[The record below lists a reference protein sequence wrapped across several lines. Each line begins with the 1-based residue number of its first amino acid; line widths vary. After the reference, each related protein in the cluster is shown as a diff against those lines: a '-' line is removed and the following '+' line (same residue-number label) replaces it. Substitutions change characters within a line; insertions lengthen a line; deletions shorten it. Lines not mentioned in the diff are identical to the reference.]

1 MHTIFRYGITKCE
14 KRVNQGEF
22 HIELTSRQKEIVAL
36 VRKSAPV
43 TGEQIAEQLGLSRP
57 TIRSDLA
64 VLVMLGLLDAKP
76 KVGYFPGAASEPQG
90 ELRRMLLDW
99 KVRDMVSRPVN
110 VRETAT
116 VQDAVVA
123 MFLENA
129 GSVFVTDEKG
139 YLVGIVS
146 RKDLL
151 KVTLGNPASP
161 AMPVSLV
168 MTRRANLITVGPDD
182 SALEAAKRMVR
193 HEVESLPV
201 VQPVEGAGDVEV
213 IGRIS
218 NTSMT
223 RVLVEWAERIGRGE

>member
-1 MHTIFRYGITKCE
+1 M
-14 KRVNQGEF
+14 V
-22 HIELTSRQKEIVAL
+22 RQ
-36 VRKSAPV
+36 SAPV

-76 KVGYFPGAASEPQG
+76 KVGYFPGAAAEPQG

-99 KVRDMVSRPVN
+99 KVRDIQSRPVN
-110 VRETAT
+110 IRETAT

-129 GSVFVTDEKG
+129 GSVFVTDEQG
-139 YLVGIVS
+139 FLQGIVS

-168 MTRRANLITVGPDD
+168 MTRKANLVTVGPDD
-182 SALEAAKRMVR
+182 SALEAARKMIR

-201 VQPVEGAGDVEV
+201 VLSAEGREDAEV
-213 IGRIS
+213 VGRIS

>member
-1 MHTIFRYGITKCE
+1 
-14 KRVNQGEF
+14 
-22 HIELTSRQKEIVAL
+22 

-64 VLVMLGLLDAKP
+64 VLIMLGLLDAKP
-76 KVGYFPGAASEPQG
+76 KVGYFPGAAAEPQG
-90 ELRRMLLDW
+90 ELRRMLLNW
-99 KVRDMVSRPVN
+99 KVKDIQGRPVII
-110 VRETAT
+110 RENST

-129 GSVFVTDEKG
+129 GSVFVTDGQG
-139 YLVGIVS
+139 YLQGIVS

-168 MTRRANLITVGPDD
+168 MTRKTNLVTVSPED
-182 SALEAAKRMVR
+182 SALEAAKKMIR

-201 VQPVEGAGDVEV
+201 VLPVEGGNEVEV

-223 RVLVEWAERIGRGE
+223 RVLVDWAERIGRGE

>member
-1 MHTIFRYGITKCE
+1 MRSWKD
-14 KRVNQGEF
+14 RGECL
-22 HIELTSRQKEIVAL
+22 IELTSRQKEIVAL

-76 KVGYFPGAASEPQG
+76 KVGYFPGVASEPQG
-90 ELRRMLLDW
+90 ELRRMLLNW
-99 KVRDMVSRPVN
+99 KVRDIQGRPVV
-110 VRETAT
+110 VRETST

-123 MFLENA
+123 MFLENT
-129 GSVFVTDEKG
+129 GSVFVADEHG
-139 YLVGIVS
+139 FLQGIVS

-151 KVTLGNPASP
+151 KVTLGNPSSP

-168 MTRRANLITVGPDD
+168 MTRKANLVTVSPDD
-182 SALEAAKRMVR
+182 SVLEAAKRMIR

-201 VQPVEGAGDVEV
+201 VQPVEGRNDVEI
-213 IGRIS
+213 IGRVS

-223 RVLVEWAERIGRGE
+223 RILVEWAERIGRGE

>member
-1 MHTIFRYGITKCE
+1 LHTIFRCGITKCE
-14 KRVNQGEF
+14 KRVKQGESR
-22 HIELTSRQKEIVAL
+22 IELTSRQKEIVAL

-76 KVGYFPGAASEPQG
+76 KVGYFPGAAAEPQG

-99 KVRDMVSRPVN
+99 KVRDIASRPVII
-110 VRETAT
+110 RETAT

-139 YLVGIVS
+139 NLQGIVS

-168 MTRRANLITVGPDD
+168 MTRKANLVTVGPDD
-182 SALEAAKRMVR
+182 SALEAAKKMVR

-201 VQPVEGAGDVEV
+201 VQPAEGASDVEV

-223 RVLVEWAERIGRGE
+223 RILVEWAERIGRGE

>member
-1 MHTIFRYGITKCE
+1 M
-14 KRVNQGEF
+14 
-22 HIELTSRQKEIVAL
+22 AL
-36 VRKSAPV
+36 VRRSAPI

-64 VLVMLGLLDAKP
+64 VLVMLGVLDAKP

-99 KVRDMVSRPVN
+99 KVKDIQVRPVII
-110 VRETAT
+110 RESAT

-129 GSVFVTDEKG
+129 GSVFVTDEEG
-139 YLVGIVS
+139 ILQGIVS

-151 KVTLGNPASP
+151 KVTLGNPNSP
-161 AMPVSLV
+161 SMPVSLV
-168 MTRRANLITVGPDD
+168 MTRKSNLVTVDPEEP
-182 SALEAAKRMVR
+182 ALEAAKKMIR

-201 VQPVEGAGDVEV
+201 VQAVEGREGVEV

-218 NTSMT
+218 NTTMT
-223 RVLVEWAERIGRGE
+223 KILVEWAERIGRGE

>member
-1 MHTIFRYGITKCE
+1 M
-14 KRVNQGEF
+14 
-22 HIELTSRQKEIVAL
+22 TSRQKEIVAL
-36 VRKSAPV
+36 VRQSAPV

-76 KVGYFPGAASEPQG
+76 KVGYFPGAAAEPQG

-99 KVRDMVSRPVN
+99 KVRDIQSRPVN
-110 VRETAT
+110 IRETAT

-129 GSVFVTDEKG
+129 GSVFVTDEHG
-139 YLVGIVS
+139 FLQGIVS

-168 MTRRANLITVGPDD
+168 MTRKANLVTVGPDD
-182 SALEAAKRMVR
+182 SALEAARKMVR

-201 VQPVEGAGDVEV
+201 VLSAEGREDAEV
-213 IGRIS
+213 VGRIS